1 MLYERK
7 ERRAKKDLILQVIG
21 YLVIACWFIMAGAF
35 LLLGKAK
42 PQPRS
47 PQELLYEESIPGNLK
62 PLDYTYI
69 NMLFYVMI
77 AGFAISVF
85 GLLLNSKRMKRKG
98 DHYRLTFVFVMILSL
113 IGMVMWYLRY

>member
-1 MLYERK
+1 MLYHK
-7 ERRAKKDLILQVIG
+7 QERRGKKDTILQVIS
-21 YLVIACWFIMAGAF
+21 YLVIVCWLIMASAF

-47 PQELLYEESIPGNLK
+47 PQELLYDNSIPTNLK

-77 AGFAISVF
+77 AGFIVSII
-85 GLLLNSKRMKRKG
+85 GLLLNSTRMKRKG
-98 DHYRLTFVFVMILSL
+98 DHYRLTFVFVAILSVT
-113 IGMVMWYLRY
+113 GMVLWYFRY